1 MPEKLFRFLM
11 KLDSMKVFLICI
23 TFSAFVSTAGHFGF
37 SQTRR
42 PLPPMENPNI
52 VISKKKRLLE
62 IFDGETL
69 VRQYKITLGFATRG
83 DKRIEGDGKTPEG
96 EFYLFTKNAESRFY
110 LSLGLSYPNVEAA
123 KRGLK
128 EKIIS
133 REEYDAILKAIAE
146 KKMPPQKTALGG
158 EIYIHGGGIESDWT
172 EGCVALPN
180 EEIKEIF
187 DAIPTGAKV
196 KILP

>member
-1 MPEKLFRFLM
+1 MT
-11 KLDSMKVFLICI
+11 LDSMKVFLICI
-23 TFSAFVSTAGHFGF
+23 TFSAFILTATYFSF

-52 VISKKKRLLE
+52 VIKKKKRLLE
-62 IFDGETL
+62 IFDGEKL
-69 VRQYKITLGFATRG
+69 VRQYKIALGFSARS
-83 DKRIEGDGKTPEG
+83 DKEIEGDGKTPEG
-96 EFYLFTKNAESRFY
+96 EFYVFTKNDRSKFY
-110 LSLGLSYPNVEAA
+110 LSLGLSYPNIEDA

-133 REEYDAILKAIAE
+133 RAEYDVILKTIDE
-146 KKMPPQKTALGG
+146 RRMPPQKTALGG
-158 EIYIHGGGIESDWT
+158 EIYIHGGGTESDWT
-172 EGCVALPN
+172 EGCVALRN